1 MTSSNDGVLGGPYEG
16 DERESGHADGAN
28 YRARPWIDDANGTI
42 VTFANILN
50 ITSVKGIKW
59 TCLRMQE
66 RSQMGRKKRCGPSL
80 PRGWRIHRKQCQME
94 AFHPRTWAQALIT
107 HRQFPDI
114 SMRGQ
119 YPLLVDILDVR
130 GKDTSLHVCTSS
142 SQQDIVRM
150 PVEGKD
156 SRSDRFLEELRDPPV
171 ALFVEGADRDGSNNR
186 SMSTRMARRT
196 PL

>member
-1 MTSSNDGVLGGPYEG
+1 
-16 DERESGHADGAN
+16 
-28 YRARPWIDDANGTI
+28 
-42 VTFANILN
+42 
-50 ITSVKGIKW
+50 
-59 TCLRMQE
+59 
-66 RSQMGRKKRCGPSL
+66 
-80 PRGWRIHRKQCQME
+80 
-94 AFHPRTWAQALIT
+94 
-107 HRQFPDI
+107 
-114 SMRGQ
+114 MRGQ

-142 SQQDIVRM
+142 GQQDIVRM
-150 PVEGKD
+150 PVDGKD